1 MVGVVQVKFCLIGQC
16 LPSHGEPR
24 AVVSFEWRHVS
35 GRTLVYFGGH
45 DGHVSGEQLVY
56 RSVPD
61 FFLFLSA
68 EIMVLGGKISLLTA
82 LA

>member
-1 MVGVVQVKFCLIGQC
+1 MLFDGPVPSVPWRNKDSGFFQMSARVTLI
-16 LPSHGEPR
+16 SAWEEPWSIFW
-24 AVVSFEWRHVS
+24 AMM
-35 GRTLVYFGGH
+35 
-45 DGHVSGEQLVY
+45 DASGEQLVY
-56 RSVPD
+56 RSVLD